1 MGALRARRP
10 GAAAVALAMLLSAAG
25 GCKKKTPPDLVI
37 VSPHNKKIEAEFEA
51 AFRAWHKQKFGTDL
65 KLEWRDIGGTT
76 SVTRFLL
83 EQYKRSPS
91 SGIDLYFGGGGPD
104 HKLLT
109 ARGIT
114 VPVKLPAEV
123 MRQLPETIGGV
134 RQYDPAGHWHA
145 AAVSCFGII
154 YNAKLMREKGMK
166 FPQDWD
172 DLASPSMY
180 RLIAAADGTQSG
192 SARAAYEMIIQS
204 EPNWQA
210 GWAKLL
216 KIFANCKRF
225 TEGASD
231 IPDAVANGDILAGA
245 AIDFYAYDQ
254 IAFSG
259 EAVAFVSVAG
269 TTAFTPDPIS
279 LLKGAPHPTAARR
292 FIEFVLSERG
302 QTLWC
307 LPAGAEGGPAKSAL
321 FRQPI
326 RRDVY
331 EKYAGKMLPRL
342 VNPFVHSGDFK
353 LNEAAAG
360 VRISRLLGPLMKAAA
375 IDQRAELSKAW
386 KCIIDAGL
394 PAEML
399 KEFTALPENLAAEA
413 AALETARTLTTRT
426 HKDRR
431 RTEMITSAWQRY
443 FRDKYNGII
452 RRARK

>member
-1 MGALRARRP
+1 MGAMRVIRP
-10 GAAAVALAMLLSAAG
+10 AAAAAVALLVLVAC
-25 GCKKKTPPDLVI
+25 GCKKKAPPDLVI

-51 AFRAWHKQKFGTDL
+51 AFRAWHKQQFGADV
-65 KLEWRDIGGTT
+65 KIEWRDIGGTT
-76 SVTRFLL
+76 DVTRFLL
-83 EQYKRSPS
+83 EQYKRAPS

-104 HKLLT
+104 HKFLT

-114 VPVKLPAEV
+114 APVKLPAEI
-123 MRQLPETIGGV
+123 MRQLPETITGV
-134 RQYDPAGHWHA
+134 RQYDPDGHWHA

-166 FPQDWD
+166 FPESWD

-180 RLIAAADGTQSG
+180 GLIAAADGTQSG

-216 KIFANCKRF
+216 KIFANCRRF
-225 TEGASD
+225 TAGASD
-231 IPDAVANGDILAGA
+231 IPEAVANGDILAGA

-259 EAVAFVSVAG
+259 DAVAFVRVAG

-279 LLKGAPHPTAARR
+279 LLKGAPHPTAAKR
-292 FIEFVLSERG
+292 FIEFVLSQRG
-302 QTLWC
+302 QALWC
-307 LPAGAEGGPAKSAL
+307 LPARAEDGPASSPL

-331 EKYAGKMLPRL
+331 DKYAGKMLAPL
-342 VNPFVHSGDFK
+342 VNPFVYSGDFK
-353 LNEAAAG
+353 YDEAAAG

-375 IDQRAELSKAW
+375 IDQRAEMSKAW
-386 KCIIDAGL
+386 KCIIDADF
-394 PAEML
+394 PADL
-399 KEFTALPENLAAEA
+399 IDPFVALPENLAEEA
-413 AALETARTLTTRT
+413 TALETAKTLTTKT
-426 HKDRR
+426 AEDRR
-431 RTEMITSAWQRY
+431 RTEMTTSAWQRY
-443 FRDKYNGII
+443 FRTKYNGIVN
-452 RRARK
+452 RAAK